1 MKKSF
6 SILLI
11 AVLYLFVSSGL
22 CFSLHYCGGKLKNFS
37 LISYNTEDGCC
48 CGAKKKRKGC
58 CEEKTVFIKV
68 KDIHKSVS
76 VLKAPDSTE
85 KHLLYAGTYILKLN
99 YSIAI
104 LNPPTLLYHKPPPLI
119 SSTPLYLSYRVL
131 LV

>member
-11 AVLYLFVSSGL
+11 AVFYLFISSGV
-22 CFSLHYCGGKLKNFS
+22 CFSLHYCGGKLKSFS
-37 LISYNTEDGCC
+37 FISYHAEDGCC

-58 CEEKTVFIKV
+58 CKEKTVFITV
-68 KDIHKSVS
+68 KDIHKSVD
-76 VLKAPDSTE
+76 VLKAPSSTE
-85 KHLLYAGTYILKLN
+85 NHLLYTGTYVLKLN
-99 YSIAI
+99 YSIAV
-104 LNPPTLLYHKPPPLI
+104 LNSPTLSYHKPPPLI

>member
-11 AVLYLFVSSGL
+11 TVLYLFVSSGV
-22 CFSLHYCGGKLKNFS
+22 CFSLHYCGGKLKS
-37 LISYNTEDGCC
+37 LSLMSDNTEEGCC

-68 KDIHKSVS
+68 KDIHKSVNL
-76 VLKAPDSTE
+76 LKAPDSTE
-85 KHLLYAGTYILKLN
+85 KNLFYAAVYFLNLN
-99 YSIAI
+99 YSTAI
-104 LNPPTLLYHKPPPLI
+104 LNSSRPSYHKPPPLI